1 MRLHLWAEFQ
11 NYKLR
16 YTNVFCIPLTS
27 LEVLALGHLAR
38 LTMSFRLLTYWR
50 LTIDH
55 LQHSGMAL
63 QTSMV
68 SLIPINTCSK
78 VIPTDNFTNLHKPFN
93 VCKQLMWLNCKW
105 LKETFQTEAIL
116 FPKTFE
122 QTYCNLPASNPTSVN
137 STSLK
142 VSGEWYSKSEDHNS
156 KEFGPRFL
164 WDGRIGCL
172 LKGSDTTIPKKPF
185 QSTYLSTY

>member
-11 NYKLR
+11 NYKLC

-105 LKETFQTEAIL
+105 FKGNIPNRGHSLSQDIRANIL
-116 FPKTFE
+116 QSSSIEPHLR
-122 QTYCNLPASNPTSVN
+122 QL
-137 STSLK
+137 
-142 VSGEWYSKSEDHNS
+142 H
-156 KEFGPRFL
+156 
-164 WDGRIGCL
+164 
-172 LKGSDTTIPKKPF
+172 KP
-185 QSTYLSTY
+185 QGVRRMI